1 MKCINVDYVSFKDK
15 SDKLL
20 DLLSKLCAEMEKI
33 AEFTQTLDI
42 FWDGDANSAYVQTIG
57 EDLVKM
63 GVIVMNIKKTAGCTR
78 RALNIYMRYEAEVSR
93 IIRDINENVRIIG
106 R

>member
-1 MKCINVDYVSFKDK
+1 MSENITRLFELYLKL
-15 SDKLL
+15 SDETAGL
-20 DLLSKLCAEMEKI
+20 AGY
-33 AEFTQTLDI
+33 AANLDI